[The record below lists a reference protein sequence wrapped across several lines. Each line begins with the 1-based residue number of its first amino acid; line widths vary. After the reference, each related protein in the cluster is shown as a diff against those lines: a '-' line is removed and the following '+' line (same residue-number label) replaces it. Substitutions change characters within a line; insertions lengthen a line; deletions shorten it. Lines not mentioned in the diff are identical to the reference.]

1 MGRVP
6 ILDPR
11 LPYYRKGKFSLL
23 GPSKAEHLTF
33 GVGRGP
39 RATLTGQRAMRGP
52 KAEGL
57 PTLAGPSEVV
67 SAARY
72 SLTHEAGFKVIN
84 DMIDDLGLDAILAQ
98 ECERLAA
105 LGAAGIVI
113 NFHYW
118 PASWEGRYS
127 RKVKSA
133 APAARKKNVATSSTS
148 MAMKGASLGQEP
160 NTVYTSS
167 FCASSV
173 CSWRRM
179 ES

>member
-6 ILDPR
+6 MLDPR

-52 KAEGL
+52 NAEGL

-84 DMIDDLGLDAILAQ
+84 DMIDDLGLD
-98 ECERLAA
+98 
-105 LGAAGIVI
+105 GAADFLRTTVTRRKGGVTTEV
-113 NFHYW
+113 
-118 PASWEGRYS
+118 SVLQESLRREGRS
-127 RKVKSA
+127 LRW
-133 APAARKKNVATSSTS
+133 RQT
-148 MAMKGASLGQEP
+148 GAE
-160 NTVYTSS
+160 
-167 FCASSV
+167 C
-173 CSWRRM
+173 
-179 ES
+179 